1 MSKNAIITGGAR
13 GIGEA
18 IARKLA
24 ANGINIIIWDVNA
37 ESAQATAAAIAK
49 EYGVK
54 AGGAAVDV
62 TKSEMVDAAA
72 AEVAK
77 EYGSIDILVNNAGVT
92 RDKLMVMMK
101 DDDWDFV
108 LNINLKGVF
117 ICTRTI
123 ARIMAKQRSGAIVNI
138 ASVVGLMGNVGQAN
152 YSASKGG
159 VIALTK
165 TTAREFAPRGVRC
178 NAVAPGFIQTAMTD
192 KLPEKIKEE
201 FNKLIPLG
209 HFGQPEDIAKTVN
222 FLASEEASY
231 ITGQVICVDGG
242 IVMS

>member
-1 MSKNAIITGGAR
+1 MSKNVIVTGGAR

-24 ANGINIIIWDVNA
+24 SNGINIIIWDVNA

-49 EYGVK
+49 EYNVK
-54 AGGAAVDV
+54 ASGAAVNV
-62 TKSEMVDAAA
+62 TNADNVKEAADATLA
-72 AEVAK
+72 

-92 RDKLMVMMK
+92 RDNLMWK
-101 DDDWDFV
+101 ISDEDWDFV

-117 ICTRTI
+117 ICTRAIT
-123 ARIMAKQRSGAIVNI
+123 RIMAKQRAGAIINI
-138 ASVVGLMGNVGQAN
+138 ASIVGLIGNVGQAN

-165 TTAREFAPRGVRC
+165 TTAKEFAARGVRC

-192 KLPEKIKEE
+192 KLPDKIKDQM
-201 FNKLIPLG
+201 KSYIPLG

-222 FLASEEASY
+222 FLASEEAAY
-231 ITGQVICVDGG
+231 ITGQVITVDGG
-242 IVMS
+242 MVM

>member
-1 MSKNAIITGGAR
+1 MSKTAIVTGGAR

-24 ANGINIIIWDVNA
+24 SNGVNIVIWDVNA
-37 ESAQATAAAIAK
+37 ESAQATAVAIAK

-54 AGGAAVDV
+54 ASGASVNV
-62 TKSEMVDAAA
+62 TNSENVKEA
-72 AEVAK
+72 AEATAK
-77 EYGSIDILVNNAGVT
+77 EYGSIDVLVNNAGVT
-92 RDKLMVMMK
+92 RDNLMWK
-101 DDDWDFV
+101 ISDEDWDFV

-117 ICTRTI
+117 ICTRAI
-123 ARIMAKQRSGAIVNI
+123 SRIMAKQRGGAIVNI

-165 TTAREFAPRGVRC
+165 TTAKEFAGRGVRC

-192 KLPEKIKEE
+192 KLPDKVKEQMKA
-201 FNKLIPLG
+201 FIPLG
-209 HFGQPEDIAKTVN
+209 HFGLPEDIAKTVN
-222 FLASEEASY
+222 FLASDEAAY
-231 ITGQVICVDGG
+231 ITGQVITVDGG
-242 IVMS
+242 MVM